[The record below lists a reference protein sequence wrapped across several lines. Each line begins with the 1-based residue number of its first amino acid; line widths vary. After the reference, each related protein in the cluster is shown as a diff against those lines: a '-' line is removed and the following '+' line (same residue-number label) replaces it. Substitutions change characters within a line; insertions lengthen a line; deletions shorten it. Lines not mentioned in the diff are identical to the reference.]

1 MFEAPL
7 YPNGILSLTADGL
20 EPAPRVLTRPGLL
33 VTLGPNLIEGG
44 FGMGPGWPAKV
55 LGRIIEV
62 KPDERKLAI
71 LVFSYFFLIAA
82 PYTIINALRTSN
94 YLVKEGVGW
103 LPVAYLLAF
112 AATGPIVFLQS
123 RIQVRRSIQAWIIP
137 SLVIFAASG
146 LVLQWALQTGFG
158 ERSHVLNYVFWVWAS
173 VLIIVLITGFWT
185 TVNEIYD
192 PRQARRLIVVLNS
205 GGLLGSVLGGLLVV
219 LLSEG
224 PLGGWLM
231 PLACLM
237 LFGCV
242 FIVGAVFRIHGA
254 RAPAAGERPAA
265 KERPGDPDAGL
276 LRSFRA
282 VRKDRFLALLA
293 GIVAIGIIV
302 STCVEF
308 QYLSAAFGHFN
319 DQNALQ
325 AFFGFFEAA
334 LTVFAFFLNFLMAG
348 FVLKKLTAPRTLLLT
363 PLTLLASSIVVLLI
377 TPFRLFS
384 GLFIRGV
391 DESLAFSVN
400 HPFREIMY
408 IPVPPHLRHKA
419 KAFIEMLVS
428 QFAKVAGA
436 LVLLVFAVLINKP
449 VDHATPY
456 FNTVLARHLSWV
468 VIGFLVPW
476 TVFGLKIGKEYL
488 SALKENIQPL
498 WDQAELKLTGKVDIE
513 YAKLVFDTIDSR
525 NYSSALYGLHLFDL
539 LAQHK
544 LSPDLKRIIA
554 GKTEEVRA
562 KALSDR
568 LEAGAAALF
577 PEALDDFLPD
587 DIMTEIPIILSS
599 EAYQRVMGSY
609 AERILEQGP
618 GSQVEKME
626 LAKVIGLMGPDSL
639 LAGYLTR
646 FIGDENPGVSGL
658 ALRSAARLKKED
670 DIPAIIRRLGVTA
683 NREDAVEALR
693 GYGDRAVGPL
703 ERCLLDRSGE
713 MSLRKA
719 VVDVLGRIGTRRA
732 VRSLAEELEYGTGEL
747 DGRILDVL
755 GRLRT
760 EHGKIPLST
769 AAARRK
775 TFALIERFCRGFI
788 DLRGEGPEAEDAKPR
803 SDRAKDL
810 EITFINIFRVLGLYY
825 PQEDIRRAYQNITSG
840 TRHSVAHAIEW
851 LDNALDKELHD
862 CLLPLVD
869 DLSLTE
875 KTARFRKILDSLPE
889 R

>member
-1 MFEAPL
+1 
-7 YPNGILSLTADGL
+7 
-20 EPAPRVLTRPGLL
+20 
-33 VTLGPNLIEGG
+33 
-44 FGMGPGWPAKV
+44 MGHGRPAKV
-55 LGRIIEV
+55 LGRIV
-62 KPDERKLAI
+62 KIKPGERKLAVLI
-71 LVFSYFFLIAA
+71 FSYFFLIAA

-112 AATGPIVFLQS
+112 AATGLIVFLQS
-123 RIQVRRSIQAWIIP
+123 RVQVRRSIQAWIIP
-137 SLVIFAASG
+137 SLVFFAVSG
-146 LVLQWALQTGFG
+146 LVLQWTLQRGFG
-158 ERSHVLNYVFWVWAS
+158 QRGHVLNYVFWVWAS

-185 TVNEIYD
+185 TVNEMYD

-224 PLGGWLM
+224 PLGAWLM

-242 FIVGAVFRIHGA
+242 FVVGAIFRIHGA

-265 KERPGDPDAGL
+265 KERPGDPDTDTGL

-282 VRKDRFLALLA
+282 VRKDRFLVLLG
-293 GIVAIGIIV
+293 GIVAVGIIV

-308 QYLSAAFGHFN
+308 QYLSAAYGHFN
-319 DQNALQ
+319 NQDALQ

-334 LTVFAFFLNFLMAG
+334 LTVFAFFLNLLMAG
-348 FVLKKLTAPRTLLLT
+348 FVLKRLTAPRTLLLT
-363 PLTLLASSIVVLLI
+363 PVALLASSIVVLLI

-449 VDHATPY
+449 VDHATPF
-456 FNTVLARHLSWV
+456 FNPVLARHLSWV
-468 VIGFLVPW
+468 VIAFLVPW
-476 TVFGLKIGKEYL
+476 IVFGLKIGKEYL

-498 WDQAELKLTGKVDIE
+498 WVPAETKLTGKVDVE

-525 NYSSALYGLHLFDL
+525 SYSSALYGLHLFDL

-544 LSPDLKRIIA
+544 LGPDLKRIIA
-554 GKTEEVRA
+554 EKAEEVQAR
-562 KALSDR
+562 ALSDR
-568 LEAGAAALF
+568 LETGAAALV
-577 PEALDDFLPD
+577 PEALDDFPPE

-599 EAYQRVMGSY
+599 EAYQRIMRSY
-609 AERILEQGP
+609 AEKILDQGA
-618 GSQVEKME
+618 GSEIEKME
-626 LAKVIGLMGPDSL
+626 LAKAIGLMGPGSL
-639 LAGYLTR
+639 LAGYLAR
-646 FIGDENPGVSGL
+646 LIGDASPVVAGL
-658 ALRSAARLKKED
+658 ALKSAAKLKNED
-670 DIPAIIRRLGVTA
+670 YIRAIIPKLGASA
-683 NREDAVEALR
+683 NLEDAVEALQ

-703 ERCLLDRSGE
+703 ERCLLDRSAE
-713 MSLRKA
+713 LSVRKA
-719 VVDVLGRIGTRRA
+719 VVEVLGRIGTRRA
-732 VRSLAEELEYGTGEL
+732 VRSLAEEMEYGTGEL

-775 TFALIERFCRGFI
+775 TFALIEKFCRDFI
-788 DLRGEGPEAEDAKPR
+788 DLRREGAEPEGAEPR
-803 SDRAKDL
+803 RDRDMDL
-810 EITFINIFRVLGLYY
+810 EVTFDNIFKVLGLYY
-825 PQEDIRRAYQNITSG
+825 PQGDIRRAYQNITSG
-840 TRHSVAHAIEW
+840 SAGSVAHAVEW
-851 LDNALDKELHD
+851 LDNALDKDLHD
-862 CLLPLVD
+862 VLLPLVD
-869 DLSLTE
+869 DLSLPD
-875 KTARFRKILDSLPE
+875 KTGKFRKILDALAE
-889 R
+889 RDPGSSFTKALE